1 MHDHHSLPREEL
13 DRFLQRSKVSSAL
26 PEEPDMASLFGQI
39 LEKAAELV
47 PSEYGAILLDD
58 PLQKS
63 VDPAT
68 NKLHFVATFGPS
80 SDALLGKVVGA
91 AEGVAGHVYSTGNVH
106 LATDTRHDE
115 IFDPKTD
122 QAGGHRTRSII
133 AAPILIGDAVCGAI
147 ELINR
152 LDGNRYD
159 AQDLLLLEV
168 FASYTASSLQNA
180 LDARHAQELAKV
192 DDLTG
197 LFNDRYLHARLRE
210 ELDGMADGDR
220 CAFLFI
226 DLDQFKPVNDRYG
239 HLVGSQVLREVGF
252 LLRRLAAD
260 RDAVVARYGGDE
272 FTVLLPGRSAEEVME
287 LAETIRG
294 AIADTTFLDRPRGQ
308 ELPALGLHG
317 MVTASIGV
325 ADTTGLDPA
334 RPGAASALIRR
345 ADQAMYAAKAAG
357 KDLVVQFRPE
367 NQEIPPLAMHRRAP

>member
-1 MHDHHSLPREEL
+1 MDDHHSLPREEL

-26 PEEPDMASLFGQI
+26 PQEPDMASVLGQI
-39 LEKAAELV
+39 LRKAAELV

-68 NKLHFVATFGPS
+68 NRLHFVAAFGPS
-80 SDALLGKVVGA
+80 SDTLLGKVVVA
-91 AEGVAGHVYSTGNVH
+91 SEGVAGHVYSTGTVH

-159 AQDLLLLEV
+159 AQDMLLLEV

-210 ELDGMADGDR
+210 ELDAFEDDDR

-226 DLDQFKPVNDRYG
+226 DLDHFKPINDRYG

-252 LLRRLAAD
+252 LLRRIAAD
-260 RDAVVARYGGDE
+260 HDAVVARYGGDE
-272 FTVLLPGRSAEEVME
+272 FTVLLPGRTGDQAME
-287 LAETIRG
+287 LAESIRRG
-294 AIADTTFLDRPRGQ
+294 IAETTFLDRPRGQ
-308 ELPALGLHG
+308 ELPALALRGR
-317 MVTASIGV
+317 VTASIGV
-325 ADTTGLDPA
+325 ADTDGLDPR
-334 RPGAASALIRR
+334 RPGSASELIRR

-357 KDLVVQFRPE
+357 KDFVVRFRPE
-367 NQEIPPLAMHRRAP
+367 NQEISHLAMHRRVP